1 MKYIFSQVAY
11 KGKMRLFISS
21 VLILTAFMIFS
32 EKFSDMSITL
42 FEFMLLMLSDKF
54 IVLFI
59 FTIIFVLLI
68 PIGSVSSWDMLVL
81 SRMDIKKWHIN
92 LSTIIMINAI
102 FYVVLSFLLLFVI
115 GILKNYHIGFT
126 WSGSISTDYIYNI
139 DGFDPAGTPFILLI
153 HNGTSPLLTV
163 IISIM
168 LLIFRCT
175 LFGMISLL
183 ITMLTNKQ
191 IVGGIAAILIGYFDV
206 FSSNIFGIFK
216 TGLFP
221 YEHSIVTSILEFRM
235 PFGISV
241 MYWIILIGLMVVGG
255 LISADI
261 TVEKHITR
269 TRAEGERNE

>member
-1 MKYIFSQVAY
+1 MKYILSQVAY

-21 VLILTAFMIFS
+21 ALILTAFIIFS

-42 FEFMLLMLSDKF
+42 FEFMMLMLSDKF
-54 IVLFI
+54 IVLFV

-68 PIGSVSSWDMLVL
+68 PNGLFSNWDMLVL

-92 LSTIIMINAI
+92 QCTIIMINAI
-102 FYVVLSFLLLFVI
+102 FYVVLSFLLLFIV

-126 WSGSISTDYIYNI
+126 WSGSIATNYIYNI

-163 IISIM
+163 IFSIM
-168 LLIFRCT
+168 LLIFRCA

-191 IVGGIAAILIGYFDV
+191 IVGGLAAILIGYFDV

-221 YEHSIVTSILEFRM
+221 YEHSIMTSILEFRV
-235 PFGISV
+235 PFSISV
-241 MYWIILIGLMVVGG
+241 MYWLMLIGLMVVGG
-255 LISADI
+255 LISVDI

-269 TRAEGERNE
+269 IRTEAEQ